1 MTEHRKRQPR
11 IAPGLGNPP
20 PVLGLFPLLLL
31 LFEEFG
37 TEKLDP
43 TAPPPT
49 LTFPLPSTG
58 PAPSQDPN
66 NVARSGPEGSALE
79 AFLKQPGLYPFPA
92 QYSNVLD
99 RNPWKAQIEAFLN
112 RHSVGS
118 PAEGR
123 PPGKGWSHQRW
134 NEFYPQATFKT
145 AQAGARINQG
155 LRDRRQLHNYAQ
167 GTMGWFRRLTRASP
181 DAAVGGLH
189 ALLAAPGHPGRG

>member
-1 MTEHRKRQPR
+1 MVYSAIVRHQDRQC
-11 IAPGLGNPP
+11 
-20 PVLGLFPLLLL
+20 
-31 LFEEFG
+31 
-37 TEKLDP
+37 P
-43 TAPPPT
+43 TAAVANVQPIPHQWQAEPVVRRRAVHPAVAAVRGVRHREARPHRAAADAD
-49 LTFPLPSTG
+49 LPVPSTG
-58 PAPSQDPN
+58 PAPAQDPN

-134 NEFYPQATFKT
+134 NEFYPRPRSRLRKPGAHQPRPARSPPV
-145 AQAGARINQG
+145 AQLCPRRI
-155 LRDRRQLHNYAQ
+155 R
-167 GTMGWFRRLTRASP
+167 
-181 DAAVGGLH
+181 
-189 ALLAAPGHPGRG
+189 PGRLVLSDLGHS